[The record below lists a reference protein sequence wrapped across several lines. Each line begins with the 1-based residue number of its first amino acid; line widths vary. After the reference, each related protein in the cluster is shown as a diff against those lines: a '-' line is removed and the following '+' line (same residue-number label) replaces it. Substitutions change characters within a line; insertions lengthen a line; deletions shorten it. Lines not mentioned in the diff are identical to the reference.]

1 MELVFKKLNL
11 KIVKNERAIYSF
23 AELNEFIDFEVRRIY
38 FLQDFHADTGQ
49 HCHKIEKELF
59 IMQRGTCT
67 AIIDRGNGK
76 EEILISGPGDAIY
89 VGAYVWHGFKDI
101 SPDAVLMALSST
113 NYNPDR
119 SDYVEDYDAYREMI
133 TKL

>member
-1 MELVFKKLNL
+1 MELVFKKSNL

-23 AELNEFIDFEVRRIY
+23 AELNEFIDFDVKRIY

-76 EEILISGPGDAIY
+76 EDIILSGPGDAIY

-101 SPDAVLMALSST
+101 SADAVLMAISST

-133 TKL
+133 KSL